1 MSTFPS
7 ILSAAAT
14 LSQLIILTLLTLRS
28 VITSNLRVGFVL
40 RLNCLS
46 TGALTIIIAP

>member
-28 VITSNLRVGFVL
+28 VITSYLRVGFVL

-46 TGALTIIIAP
+46 TGALIIIIAP